1 MERCGV
7 RRCFPI
13 LIGLAVCLSL
23 TAGMACAEQDPVVDN
38 SKTTRKLKSLRKKG
52 AKKVVTIYEFRSGV
66 PEVTARAATDMFT
79 TALIKTGYFAVA
91 ERHRLNEGVLREKQ
105 LNTSGMTTGGSGSVK
120 LAAASYIFEGTISE
134 YSQDEEATEGGI
146 TVGGMDVGGRGAQS
160 SIGIDI
166 RIIDA
171 ESGLVLDSV
180 NVRKALEDS
189 KKSVSGLGRLAQSI
203 AALSGKNIPLDPDAR
218 VSHSKKEGI
227 DRALRSCIEAA
238 VYEITKRY
246 GED

>member
-1 MERCGV
+1 MNIFGV
-7 RRCFPI
+7 RRYFPF
-13 LIGLAVCLSL
+13 LVSFAVCLFVS
-23 TAGMACAEQDPVVDN
+23 AECVFAEQDPVVDN
-38 SKTTRKLKSLRKKG
+38 SKTTKKLKSLKKKG
-52 AKKVVTIYEFRSGV
+52 ARKVVTIYEFRSGV
-66 PEVTARAATDMFT
+66 PEVGARAATDMFT

-105 LNTSGMTTGGSGSVK
+105 LNTSGMTTGSGGSVK

-134 YSQDEEATEGGI
+134 YSQDDEATEGGI

-160 SIGIDI
+160 SIGLDV

-171 ESGLVLDSV
+171 ETGLVLDSV
-180 NVRKALEDS
+180 NVRKGLEDS
-189 KKSVSGLGRLAQSI
+189 KKAVSGLGRLAQSI
-203 AALSGKNIPLDPDAR
+203 AALRGKSIPLDPDAR
-218 VSHSKKEGI
+218 VSHSKKESI